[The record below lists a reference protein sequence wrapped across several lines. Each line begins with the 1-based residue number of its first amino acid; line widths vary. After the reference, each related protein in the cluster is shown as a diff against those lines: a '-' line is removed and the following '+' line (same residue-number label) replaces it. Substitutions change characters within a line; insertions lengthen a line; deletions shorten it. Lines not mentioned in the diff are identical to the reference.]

1 MTRTTRR
8 GAQLLA
14 AAAIAVVAALATALP
29 AAAAAS
35 ITVDPT
41 EGLNPKGSTLSVTGS
56 GFKPGIQLYLVTC
69 NPAVPSGGACDLA
82 NFSLVDVG
90 ADGSWTSKLK
100 AAAKFGTTDCLK
112 VGCAVQTS
120 RVGQGADRTQETA
133 VGIGFTG
140 QTAPIFTPTAAPPT
154 SPSVTASET
163 ATATPSATDTA
174 TSSPEPSDTAA
185 NNASDTSSSSGVS
198 PVVWIVIAIV
208 AILAVG
214 AAIVMNRRKNAGGS
228 TS

>member
-140 QTAPIFTPTAAPPT
+140 QTAPIFTPTAPPA